1 MAPILTLEKISKRF
15 GAVVVANGI
24 DLTLGQGEA
33 LSIIGPNGAGKT
45 TLFGMI
51 TGTITPDAGR
61 VVYDGRDISRDK
73 PEHRC
78 RVGIARSF
86 QIPQPF
92 GGMTVFETH
101 AGSLLTVLGGLLL
114 VLPGFITDA
123 IGLLLLVAPL
133 RSWLTRTFG
142 GAVSRHAQQSRR
154 QDGVVDLDP
163 DEWQRVPDRELP
175 GRPKPP
181 RRGEPD

>member
-1 MAPILTLEKISKRF
+1 MLFRSALLPIAEIAVFVAVAAHFGFLPAVAFTILTS
-15 GAVVVANGI
+15 AVGFLV
-24 DLTLGQGEA
+24 L
-33 LSIIGPNGAGKT
+33 KH
-45 TLFGMI
+45 
-51 TGTITPDAGR
+51 AGR
-61 VVYDGRDISRDK
+61 AQLAQFRAA
-73 PEHRC
+73 
-78 RVGIARSF
+78 VGD
-86 QIPQPF
+86 

-133 RSWLTRTFG
+133 RSWLARTFG